1 MGVALAAEPIAGLP
15 LSPSKTVTASLS
27 TQATITLWVYRSV
40 VKGLP
45 THATFPLSL
54 ALPPPLAISWGWSPV
69 LHLPIATYF
78 SVVDLCHDAV
88 AA

>member
-1 MGVALAAEPIAGLP
+1 
-15 LSPSKTVTASLS
+15 
-27 TQATITLWVYRSV
+27 
-40 VKGLP
+40 
-45 THATFPLSL
+45 
-54 ALPPPLAISWGWSPV
+54 LPPPLAISWGWSPV